1 MSSPSF
7 YEKLELS
14 LCCWIGIRS
23 LTDAS
28 LSRSISTM
36 LTLGTRTGE
45 EDPSSILDDDEI
57 VVVASS
63 DVPLPSYPPA
73 WASNFP
79 HGSYAAQ

>member
-1 MSSPSF
+1 MLSTSF

-36 LTLGTRTGE
+36 LTLGTPTGE
-45 EDPSSILDDDEI
+45 EDSSSILDDEI

>member
-1 MSSPSF
+1 MLSPSF

-45 EDPSSILDDDEI
+45 EDSSSILDDDEI

-73 WASNFP
+73 SASNFP
-79 HGSYAAQ
+79 HGSYATQ

>member
-1 MSSPSF
+1 
-7 YEKLELS
+7 
-14 LCCWIGIRS
+14 
-23 LTDAS
+23 
-28 LSRSISTM
+28 M
-36 LTLGTRTGE
+36 LTLGTRTG
-45 EDPSSILDDDEI
+45 DDDSLSILDDDEI